1 MSMEMKKQK
10 FKNLYALMKADLHQW
25 CKKTNRV
32 YSFRTW
38 MLFFIKNPAFRRLLD
53 YRIKTSGI
61 KILKLFRPFTFFSSL
76 HLNLL
81 ILSDKST
88 KGIGG
93 GLFFTHG
100 FSTVVYCKSMGENCQ
115 IYQQVTIGNNGGIPT
130 IGNNVEICAG
140 AKVIGPITIG
150 DDVVIGANA
159 VVTKNI
165 PSHSVVVGSPAK
177 IIKTRGSIDQP
188 WRRIN

>member
-1 MSMEMKKQK
+1 MFMEMKKQK

-25 CKKTNRV
+25 CKKTNKV
-32 YSFRTW
+32 YSFRAW

-93 GLFFTHG
+93 GIIFYSWLFN
-100 FSTVVYCKSMGENCQ
+100 SCILQ
-115 IYQQVTIGNNGGIPT
+115 INGRKLSNLPTSNN
-130 IGNNVEICAG
+130 
-140 AKVIGPITIG
+140 
-150 DDVVIGANA
+150 
-159 VVTKNI
+159 
-165 PSHSVVVGSPAK
+165 
-177 IIKTRGSIDQP
+177 
-188 WRRIN
+188 W

>member
-1 MSMEMKKQK
+1 MFMEMKKQK

-25 CKKTNRV
+25 CKKTNKV
-32 YSFRTW
+32 YSFRVW

-93 GLFFTHG
+93 DYFLLMAFQQLYIANQWEKIVKFTN
-100 FSTVVYCKSMGENCQ
+100 K
-115 IYQQVTIGNNGGIPT
+115 
-130 IGNNVEICAG
+130 
-140 AKVIGPITIG
+140 
-150 DDVVIGANA
+150 
-159 VVTKNI
+159 
-165 PSHSVVVGSPAK
+165 
-177 IIKTRGSIDQP
+177 
-188 WRRIN
+188 

>member
-1 MSMEMKKQK
+1 
-10 FKNLYALMKADLHQW
+10 MKADLHQW
-25 CKKTNRV
+25 CLKTNRA

-38 MLFFIKNPAFRRLLD
+38 MLFFIKDPAFRRLLD

-93 GLFFTHG
+93 DYSLLMAFQQLYIANQWERIVKFT
-100 FSTVVYCKSMGENCQ
+100 N
-115 IYQQVTIGNNGGIPT
+115 
-130 IGNNVEICAG
+130 
-140 AKVIGPITIG
+140 
-150 DDVVIGANA
+150 
-159 VVTKNI
+159 
-165 PSHSVVVGSPAK
+165 
-177 IIKTRGSIDQP
+177 R
-188 WRRIN
+188 

>member
-1 MSMEMKKQK
+1 MKNKK
-10 FKNLYALMKADLHQW
+10 LKNLYALMKADLHQW
-25 CKKTNRV
+25 CLKTNRA

-38 MLFFIKNPAFRRLLD
+38 MLFFIKDPAFRRLLD

-93 GLFFTHG
+93 GIILYSWLFN
-100 FSTVVYCKSMGENCQ
+100 SYILQ
-115 IYQQVTIGNNGGIPT
+115 INGRELSNLPT
-130 IGNNVEICAG
+130 
-140 AKVIGPITIG
+140 G
-150 DDVVIGANA
+150 DNW
-159 VVTKNI
+159 K
-165 PSHSVVVGSPAK
+165 
-177 IIKTRGSIDQP
+177 
-188 WRRIN
+188 